1 MTVKIVDVADL
12 ANVSPSTVS
21 KVLNNKG
28 YVSDYTKEKVLKA
41 VSELGYKHKISKK
54 YSTQEHRKVC
64 ILFNIVNDIILR
76 NPLYGEIMQ
85 GVEECL
91 SQYKYQT
98 IFKSLSG
105 DYNKDVNIINE
116 LIEDPMLNGILYTGY
131 NPDDHELVI
140 YLKNLEIPTV
150 FIDNDKWNYGLNC
163 IVNDDLKGSSEMVSK
178 LIEYGH
184 REIAFI
190 GGPLS
195 HISLKKRHD
204 GYVKALEESGIKIK
218 KSLIEI
224 IHSDR
229 FSNEGAEA
237 VQHLLKNNKPTAIFA
252 ANDELAIGAMNKLIK
267 MGYKIPDDISIA
279 GFDGIDMGLHVIP
292 TLSSV
297 YINKREMGMVAA
309 MRLYQLMN
317 NMMTIPV
324 KTIMSI
330 KVILNDSVKKIKQEN

>member
-1 MTVKIVDVADL
+1 MTVRIVDVAKL
-12 ANVSPSTVS
+12 AGVSPGTVS

-28 YVSDYTKEKVLKA
+28 YVSEYTREKVLKA
-41 VSELGYKHKISKK
+41 VSELGYKHKASKK
-54 YSTQEHRKVC
+54 NFTQAHRKVC
-64 ILFNIVNDIILR
+64 ILFNVINDSILG
-76 NPLYGEIMQ
+76 NPMYGEIMQ

-91 SQYKYQT
+91 SQYKYQI

-105 DYNKDVNIINE
+105 DYKKDVNIIYE
-116 LIEDPMLNGILYTGY
+116 LTEDPMLNGILYTGY

-140 YLKNLEIPTV
+140 YLKNLDIPIV
-150 FIDNDKWNYGLNC
+150 FIDNDKWDYDLNC
-163 IVNDDLKGSSEMVSK
+163 IVNDDLKGSFEMVSK

-190 GGPLS
+190 GGPLT

-204 GYVKALEESGIKIK
+204 GYVKALEKAGIKLK

-252 ANDELAIGAMNKLIK
+252 ANDELAIGAMNQLIK

-292 TLSSV
+292 ALSSV
-297 YINKREMGMVAA
+297 YINKKEMGKAAA

-317 NMMTIPV
+317 NMMTTPV
-324 KTIMSI
+324 KIIMSI
-330 KVILNDSVKKIKQEN
+330 KVIIKDSVKKINEEN